1 MRIQNN
7 CLTLT
12 SIALLILNI
21 GSVPSTANP
30 FADPKTSP
38 SAISAPV
45 ANISTTAN
53 QTSSSQ
59 RIPRVLIIGDST
71 YSSHTKELGKVLKDK
86 AEIVYAFW
94 NPDEI
99 ADTRN
104 TLRLLDRHL
113 GRIDRNGQ
121 PVEPNNW
128 PQWDLIHFNCG
139 LADLIYRAPN
149 IKSFRVMPIHVG
161 GVRNV
166 SPKEYEQN
174 LNTLVET
181 LKAKTPKSKLLWA
194 STTPIRAS
202 GTDVFELGSEI
213 QYNAIAE
220 GIMQKHGVPI
230 NDMYTQVKALINMDK
245 PAGFGADPFNFD
257 KKSIHMP
264 ILQMIQKIFDL
275 QPAANE

>member
-1 MRIQNN
+1 MRFQNN
-7 CLTLT
+7 WLTLA
-12 SIALLILNI
+12 SIALLSLMI
-21 GSVPSTANP
+21 GSVHSTANP
-30 FADPKTSP
+30 FLQPNSSP
-38 SAISAPV
+38 SVVSAPM
-45 ANISTTAN
+45 AKISTTAN
-53 QTSSSQ
+53 QASSSQ
-59 RIPRVLIIGDST
+59 PIPRVLIIGDST
-71 YSSHTKELGKVLKDK
+71 YSSHTRELGKVLKDK

-94 NPDEI
+94 NADEI

-113 GRIDRNGQ
+113 GRIDRNGK
-121 PVEPNNW
+121 PVEPNQW

-174 LNTLVET
+174 LDRLVGA
-181 LKAKTPKSKLLWA
+181 LKAKTPKSRLVWA

-220 GIMQKHGVPI
+220 KIMQKHGVPI

-257 KKSIHMP
+257 RKSIHMP
-264 ILQMIQKIFDL
+264 ILQMIQKILDL
-275 QPAANE
+275 EPTAEE